1 MILIIKCE
9 VASHLSSGIYLA
21 IESTVA
27 IDNTFFGIR
36 DHSLDKEM
44 LILLGFK
51 VNYLQGCS

>member
-9 VASHLSSGIYLA
+9 VASHLSSGVYLA

-36 DHSLDKEM
+36 DHPLDKEM